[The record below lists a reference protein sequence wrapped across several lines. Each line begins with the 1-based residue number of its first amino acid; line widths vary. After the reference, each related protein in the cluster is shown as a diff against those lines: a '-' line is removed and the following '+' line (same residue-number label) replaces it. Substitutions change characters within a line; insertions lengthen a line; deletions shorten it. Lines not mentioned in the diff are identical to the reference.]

1 MSQLINYYF
10 IIKGD
15 FVTDYV
21 IETTNLSKKYS
32 KKYVVDSI
40 DMHVE
45 RGKIYGLLGKNGAG
59 KTTTMCM
66 LLNLVAPSDGDILL
80 FGMNPKEHS
89 KEVYSNIGS
98 IIETPGF
105 YENLTAYENLEIVS
119 KLRGKYN
126 PLNIKMVLEMVNLD
140 HEKTKKFKDY
150 SLGMKQRLGI
160 AAAIMHNP
168 ELLILD
174 EPINGL
180 DPFGIKEIRDL
191 LKRLSREYGVT
202 ILISSHIL
210 SEIENIAD
218 VIGFMD
224 EGCLIDEI
232 TKEELHTRLNKFVE
246 FEVSDI
252 DLAVDLLKDT
262 GFEENGDFT
271 FARNIGNYIE
281 DMNSL
286 KSFESDGYVNSEDG
300 FESSENAIGG
310 TIHLL
315 TNLDLRDQFNK
326 LFVSSGIDVRK
337 VNLCEE
343 NLEEFFTRIVSSA

>member
-1 MSQLINYYF
+1 M
-10 IIKGD
+10 
-15 FVTDYV
+15 VTDYV
-21 IETTNLSKKYS
+21 IETTNLSKRYS
-32 KKYVVDSI
+32 KNLVVNSI

-45 RGKIYGLLGKNGAG
+45 KGKIYGLLGKNGAG

-66 LLNLVAPSDGDILL
+66 LLNLVYPSGGEILL
-80 FGMNPKEHS
+80 FGKDPKRYS
-89 KEVYSNIGS
+89 NEVYSNIGS

-105 YENLTAYENLEIVS
+105 YENLTAYENLEIIAR
-119 KLRGKYN
+119 LRGNYN
-126 PLNIKMVLEMVNLD
+126 PLNVKMVLEMVNLD
-140 HEKTKKFKDY
+140 HEKTKQFKDF

-180 DPFGIKEIRDL
+180 DPFGIRKIRDL
-191 LKRLSREYGVT
+191 LKKLSCEYGVT

-224 EGCLIDEI
+224 NGVLIDEI
-232 TKEELHTRLNKFVE
+232 SREELHNRLNKFVE

-252 DLAVDLLKDT
+252 DLAIELMNKTGMAENVDYCFRRDLD
-262 GFEENGDFT
+262 E
-271 FARNIGNYIE
+271 YI
-281 DMNSL
+281 DDLDSN
-286 KSFESDGYVNSEDG
+286 KNSEKMG
-300 FESSENAIGG
+300 IGG

-315 TNLDLRDQFNK
+315 SNLDLRDEFNS
-326 LFVSSGIDVRK
+326 LFVSSGIKVRK

-343 NLEEFFTRIVSSA
+343 NLEEFFTRIISNT

>member
-1 MSQLINYYF
+1 MIIIYYYF

-15 FVTDYV
+15 MMTDYV
-21 IETTNLSKKYS
+21 IETTNLSKRYS
-32 KKYVVDSI
+32 KNLVVNSI

-45 RGKIYGLLGKNGAG
+45 KGKIYGLLGKNGAG

-66 LLNLVAPSDGDILL
+66 LLNLVYPSGGEILL
-80 FGMNPKEHS
+80 FGKDPKRYARD
-89 KEVYSNIGS
+89 VYSNIGS

-105 YENLTAYENLEIVS
+105 YENLTAYENLEIIAR
-119 KLRGKYN
+119 LRGNYN
-126 PLNIKMVLEMVNLD
+126 PLNVKMVLEMVNLD
-140 HEKTKKFKDY
+140 HEKSKQFKDF

-191 LKRLSREYGVT
+191 LKKLSCEYGVT

-224 EGCLIDEI
+224 NGVLIDEI
-232 TKEELHTRLNKFVE
+232 SRDELHNRLNKFVE

-252 DLAVDLLKDT
+252 DLAIELMNKTGMKENVDYC
-262 GFEENGDFT
+262 FR
-271 FARNIGNYIE
+271 RNLSEYI
-281 DMNSL
+281 DDLDSNKNSD
-286 KSFESDGYVNSEDG
+286 KKV
-300 FESSENAIGG
+300 ICG

-315 TNLDLRDQFNK
+315 SSLDLRDEFNS
-326 LFVSSGIDVRK
+326 LFVSSGIKVRK

-343 NLEEFFTRIVSSA
+343 NLEEFFTRIISNT